1 MKLTFDEF
9 SADPQGRTFADV
21 INGSPK
27 ALKEL
32 LELVSDPARQAR
44 LDVAEE
50 HFERPA
56 LAGVIVEL
64 EQLPAVAKVLQGDA
78 KTAKRFRQA
87 TGAAVRIIMEGRGW
101 RKTGKKGA
109 VGVGKHFTRA
119 ERYVRAGGNP

>member
-1 MKLTFDEF
+1 VITLTSGAPSCLWEAPFR
-9 SADPQGRTFADV
+9 P
-21 INGSPK
+21 
-27 ALKEL
+27 L
-32 LELVSDPARQAR
+32 PA
-44 LDVAEE
+44 
-50 HFERPA
+50 A
-56 LAGVIVEL
+56 LAGVLVEL